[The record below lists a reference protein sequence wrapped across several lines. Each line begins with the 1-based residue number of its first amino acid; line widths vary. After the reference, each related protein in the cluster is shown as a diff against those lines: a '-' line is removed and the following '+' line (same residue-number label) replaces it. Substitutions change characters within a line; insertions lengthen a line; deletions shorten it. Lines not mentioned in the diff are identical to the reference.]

1 MECLPFAQQCRL
13 WRTLQKGFL
22 LDSHVSLKLGLIGET
37 LRTSTKYV
45 VSASYHGKT
54 SELIRKKSGFPNH
67 LSRKKSL
74 KIRKGQSIC
83 LHTVTW
89 RTYLCQSGRMMTPSL
104 SMNATESR
112 WHLPSY
118 CIAIQVP
125 ELARSFRILPKPK
138 SVVCVMRYQI
148 SYCSPFY
155 IGRHLWWFRI
165 LSSTFIAG
173 QMEKKRYFSVSVRN
187 G

>member
-1 MECLPFAQQCRL
+1 MECLPFVQQCCL
-13 WRTLQKGFL
+13 WRTLQKAFL

-37 LRTSTKYV
+37 LRTSTKYA

-54 SELIRKKSGFPNH
+54 RELIRKKSVFPNP

-83 LHTVTW
+83 SHIVTW
-89 RTYLCQSGRMMTPSL
+89 QTYLCQSGRMMTPSL

-118 CIAIQVP
+118 CIVIQVP
-125 ELARSFRILPKPK
+125 ELARSFRIFPKLK

-173 QMEKKRYFSVSVRN
+173 QMERKRYFSVSVTN